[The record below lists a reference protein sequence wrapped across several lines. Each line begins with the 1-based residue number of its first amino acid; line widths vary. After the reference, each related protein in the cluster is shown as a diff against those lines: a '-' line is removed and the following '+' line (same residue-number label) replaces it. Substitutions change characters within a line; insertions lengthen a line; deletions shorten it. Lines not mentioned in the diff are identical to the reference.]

1 MANGDIRI
9 EWNHA
14 GFQAVL
20 CSGEVTAQVNSFGQK
35 YLAKANASLKSAPGY
50 GGAAHGA
57 GRSRYNV
64 YTRSGAAKRD
74 NSARNTL
81 AKLMP

>member
-1 MANGDIRI
+1 MADSLRI

-14 GFQAVL
+14 GFQAIL
-20 CSGEVTAQVNSFGQK
+20 QSGPVTALINDFGKK
-35 YLAKANASLKSAPGY
+35 YLARANATLRSGTGY

-64 YTRSGAAKRD
+64 YTMSGEAKRS